1 MKTIKTCLFIIMAVI
16 FLSACVD
23 GSAAESGETFHLSEV
38 SSSSFESVKEIDI
51 TDGTMG
57 EKLTISAAADIA
69 DLLNKLEQMELT
81 EYEMDEPGEG
91 YLWWVKLISDEA
103 EFDMTD
109 NRMGDRYFEMEPSF
123 NEIISGFVTS
133 QNP

>member
-1 MKTIKTCLFIIMAVI
+1 MKTIKTCLFTIIAVI

-23 GSAAESGETFHLSEV
+23 GSAAGSGETLHLSDV
-38 SSSSFESVKEIDI
+38 SSLSFENVKEIDI
-51 TDGTMG
+51 TDGTTG
-57 EKLTISAAADIA
+57 EKLTISAAGDIA

-91 YLWWVKLISDEA
+91 YLWWVNLISDEA

-109 NRMGDRYFEMEPSF
+109 NRMGNRYFEMEPSF
-123 NEIISGFVTS
+123 DDVISDFVYS
-133 QNP
+133 RKP